1 MTTLVAIPAGHFN
14 GQQAITHKP
23 STIDTRSLEDLIR
36 ETQVE
41 VNANQVMATANQA
54 AIAADVWDKSV
65 VTDDQRTAATEDRT
79 AFIAPSAGEVTY
91 VAAFNGE
98 TAASGEDMSVD
109 VTIGGTTCLTGA
121 IALAAAQTT
130 AVVAG
135 TLAAAV
141 AFSAGD
147 KVVIARTYT
156 AGGGATPITGNS
168 VSVGIRLTK

>member
-1 MTTLVAIPAGHFN
+1 MTALVAIPTGHFD

-23 STIDTRSLEDLIR
+23 STVDTRSLEDLIR

-41 VNANQVMATANQA
+41 VNANQA
-54 AIAADVWDKSV
+54 AITADVWDKSV

-79 AFIAPSAGEVTY
+79 AFIAPADGEVTY
-91 VAAFNGE
+91 VAAFNAA

-109 VTIGGTTCLTGA
+109 VEIDGTTCLTVA

-141 AFSAGD
+141 SFSQGD
-147 KVVIARTYT
+147 KIVIARTYT